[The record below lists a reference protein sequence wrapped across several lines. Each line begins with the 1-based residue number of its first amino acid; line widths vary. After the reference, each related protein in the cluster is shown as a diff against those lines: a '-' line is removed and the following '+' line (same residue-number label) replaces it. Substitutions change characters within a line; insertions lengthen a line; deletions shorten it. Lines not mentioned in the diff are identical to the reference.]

1 MLRQERAPK
10 VCDRPRKTTSY
21 CATFGRLTLS
31 PSCEAVGNKNGYK
44 VNGGKFSTTVGFM
57 APWPWFRR
65 RSGLWRLVMTADERW
80 NDRLARRTGWRSDR
94 EAVLA
99 IQQSRRWNDPAGIP
113 PLGYVSAELQADRE
127 VVLAAVQ
134 QAGGALL
141 YASKELQADR
151 EVVLAALQTSGCAL
165 ECASAELRA
174 DRGVVLVA
182 VMKHRDALLYAP
194 AGMQA
199 DREVVLA
206 AVNKSGDALRYASA
220 EMKADRAIVLA
231 AVTKSH
237 KAFWQASAELQL
249 DREVIKARDQQYYT
263 RQIQSAWRL
272 WHAHEV
278 ARDPLGA
285 RSTGISSA
293 LNPCH
298 YDTA

>member
-1 MLRQERAPK
+1 
-10 VCDRPRKTTSY
+10 
-21 CATFGRLTLS
+21 
-31 PSCEAVGNKNGYK
+31 
-44 VNGGKFSTTVGFM
+44 
-57 APWPWFRR
+57 
-65 RSGLWRLVMTADERW
+65 MTADERW
-80 NDRLARRTGWRSDR
+80 NDRLIRRTGWRSDR

-99 IQQSRRWNDPAGIP
+99 IQQSRRWNGPDGVP

-134 QAGGALL
+134 QAVGSLF

-151 EVVLAALQTSGCAL
+151 EVVLAAVQTCASAL
-165 ECASAELRA
+165 EYASAELRA
-174 DRGVVLVA
+174 DRDVVLVA
-182 VMKHRDALLYAP
+182 VMKDSDVLPTLLYAS
-194 AGMQA
+194 AGLRA

-206 AVNKSGDALRYASA
+206 AVQKSGDALKYASA

-237 KAFWQASAELQL
+237 RAFWQASAELQL
-249 DREVIKARDQQYYT
+249 DREVIEARDQQYYT
-263 RQIQSAWRL
+263 QKVQYTWRL

>member
-1 MLRQERAPK
+1 MR
-10 VCDRPRKTTSY
+10 
-21 CATFGRLTLS
+21 
-31 PSCEAVGNKNGYK
+31 
-44 VNGGKFSTTVGFM
+44 
-57 APWPWFRR
+57 
-65 RSGLWRLVMTADERW
+65 
-80 NDRLARRTGWRSDR
+80 
-94 EAVLA
+94 
-99 IQQSRRWNDPAGIP
+99 I
-113 PLGYVSAELQADRE
+113 
-127 VVLAAVQ
+127 
-134 QAGGALL
+134 
-141 YASKELQADR
+141 
-151 EVVLAALQTSGCAL
+151 L

-182 VMKHRDALLYAP
+182 VMKNRDALLYAS

-206 AVNKSGDALRYASA
+206 AVNKFGDALRHASA

-237 KAFWQASAELQL
+237 RAFWQASAELQL
-249 DREVIKARDQQYYT
+249 DREVIEARDQQYYT

>member
-1 MLRQERAPK
+1 MPRCRRAF
-10 VCDRPRKTTSY
+10 R
-21 CATFGRLTLS
+21 
-31 PSCEAVGNKNGYK
+31 
-44 VNGGKFSTTVGFM
+44 
-57 APWPWFRR
+57 WFRR
-65 RSGLWRLVMTADERW
+65 RSGLWRLTMTADERW

-99 IQQSRRWNDPAGIP
+99 IQQSRRWNDPDGIP
-113 PLGYVSAELQADRE
+113 PLGYVSYELQADRE

-134 QAGGALL
+134 QDEGVFLRSALL
-141 YASKELQADR
+141 YASEELQADR
-151 EVVLAALQTSGCAL
+151 EVVLAAVQTSGYAL
-165 ECASAELRA
+165 QCASAELRA
-174 DRGVVLVA
+174 DRSVVLVA
-182 VMKHRDALLYAP
+182 VTKHRDAFRYAS
-194 AGMQA
+194 AGLRA

-206 AVNKSGDALRYASA
+206 AVKKSGDALQHASA

-237 KAFWQASAELQL
+237 RAFRHASAELQL
-249 DREVIKARDQQYYT
+249 DREVIEARDQQYYT
-263 RQIQSAWRL
+263 RQVQSAWRL